1 MTYPN
6 EMPPQRDR
14 YFLVPIFLLAP
25 AALIW
30 GVMLPAQRR
39 MADMRARM
47 DAANTQL
54 AIIGHV
60 APLTDAERK
69 VLDDPQASWRRR
81 MPLLGDD
88 AGKLHHYTRV
98 ITSLQQRFV
107 ASGAA
112 IEGIRSSWD
121 PIKADFTTPGP
132 LAASQP
138 ESAPAPSPDAV
149 VAGWAMEVQLALP
162 PSSLGRALDA
172 LPSVEPMLIPAGLR
186 WEAREGKPFQALI
199 LRNLYLAPQPP
210 PAPAPAPPPA
220 S

>member
-14 YFLVPIFLLAP
+14 YLLIPIFILGP

-30 GVMLPAQRR
+30 GVVLPAQKR

-47 DAANTQL
+47 DAANAQL
-54 AIIGHV
+54 EIIGHV
-60 APLTDAERK
+60 APLTEAERQ
-69 VLDDPQASWRRR
+69 VLGDPAAPWRSR
-81 MPLLGDD
+81 MPLLRDD

-98 ITSLQQRFV
+98 VTDLQSHLD
-107 ASGAA
+107 AGGAKV
-112 IEGIRSSWD
+112 EGIRSSWD

-132 LAASQP
+132 LSAAR
-138 ESAPAPSPDAV
+138 EEHAPAPAPDAA
-149 VAGWAMEVQLALP
+149 VAGWVMEVQIAAP
-162 PSSLGRALDA
+162 PSSLGRALGS
-172 LPSVEPMLIPAGLR
+172 LPGVAPLLIPAGLR

-199 LRNLYLAPQPP
+199 LRNLYLAPPAP
-210 PAPAPAPPPA
+210 PAAAPAPPPA